1 MKEKNTVKALLVPV
15 GGAPREIALARGG
28 NGICRALG
36 CEMFDCAHERVLGDV
51 EVTHVVDDFGKV
63 HHAKPNRA
71 VYDDRGNLIDVICG
85 DFLIAAFSK
94 GELTDLPQEALESYA
109 ERYQD
114 ILSGLVIATRFKAV
128 RYLNGET
135 PVNFG
140 CDRLRYGLSG
150 RNLMR
155 EYMDRYKGEGC
166 WESRGVAIERWLDYW
181 LDAFGPKAPDLHEL
195 CFEDEELV
203 ELSDTLVSLWSP
215 LKMALQISPSSPW
228 HGAKSEPAKSE
239 ENLKDI
245 REHLFE
251 YLPIGEFEELYRL
264 ADMAELDYNVWVLPG
279 KKMQRRGG
287 MFYDEVAP
295 SIAALFP
302 GGPFELLLGEKN
314 LYEYLAGEGVTHLFR
329 GDMYVSNLLPVIP
342 GAEPGKAVWASG
354 RHALKYLIEGMINTL
369 WERAEVFLFAEA
381 VREAAAA

>member
-15 GGAPREIALARGG
+15 GGAPREIALSSG
-28 NGICRALG
+28 GICQALG
-36 CEMFDCAHERVLGDV
+36 CEMFDCAHEQTLRDV
-51 EVTHVVDDFGKV
+51 EVTHIVDDFGKV

-71 VYDDRGNLIDVICG
+71 VYDEDGNLIDVICG

-94 GELTDLPQEALESYA
+94 GELVDLPQEALESYA
-109 ERYQD
+109 ERYRD

-128 RYLNGET
+128 RFLNGET

-140 CDRLRYGLSG
+140 SDRLRYALDG

-155 EYMDRYKGEGC
+155 EYMDRYKGEGY

-181 LDAFGPKAPDLHEL
+181 LDFFGPKKTPDLHEL
-195 CFEDEELV
+195 CFEDEELAR
-203 ELSDTLVSLWSP
+203 LSDTLVSLWSP

-228 HGAKSEPAKSE
+228 YGAKTEPTKSE

-251 YLPIGEFEELYRL
+251 YLPIGEFEGLYRL
-264 ADMAELDYNVWVLPG
+264 ADMCELDYNVWVLPD
-279 KKMQRRGG
+279 KAMQCRGG
-287 MFYDEVAP
+287 MFFDEVAP

-302 GGPFELLLGEKN
+302 GGPFESLLGERN
-314 LYEYLAGEGVTHLFR
+314 LYEYLAGEGVTRLFQ
-329 GDMYVSNLLPVIP
+329 GDLYVSNLLPVIP
-342 GAEPGKAVWASG
+342 GAEPGKAVWATG
-354 RHALKYLIEGMINTL
+354 RYGLKCLIEGMINTI
-369 WERAEVFLFAEA
+369 WERVEVFKFAEA
-381 VREAAAA
+381 VREAPSA